1 MENIVFS
8 ITEGIRVSVR
18 SSYQAG
24 QSSPQKHYYLFAYEI
39 EISNESSSMVQL
51 LSREWFITDAVGQE
65 RYVSGD
71 GVVGKQP
78 ILEPGASHRYV
89 SYCDFHTMAG
99 RMWGY
104 FHMHRFSDEESIQVN
119 IPEFLMVFPFIN
131 N

>member
-78 ILEPGASHRYV
+78 RLERI
-89 SYCDFHTMAG
+89 
-99 RMWGY
+99 
-104 FHMHRFSDEESIQVN
+104 RFVLGLDGQR
-119 IPEFLMVFPFIN
+119 PTR
-131 N
+131 